1 MQNSFLVKS
10 LGYDDLEIQ
19 INLGRI
25 NVSVQYLRC
34 MPTPSGWKNRRH
46 CHSSYELHFI
56 PYGYGKVVLDDA
68 IYDIKP
74 GTFYL
79 TGPSIYHLQISDIKD
94 PMVEYCLNFNIIK
107 GKNKDISISKSELD
121 SITNIISNVKF
132 WFGHDLY
139 GTIAIFE
146 KIFDELDKKM
156 VGYNLTIASYIT
168 QIIVNTARS
177 YAGSHPVAYELP
189 VKTLDSKRENIIGMF
204 LEEKCGENL
213 QLSDVADLL
222 CTSVRQTE
230 RIFNQIYGKGFKQ
243 VLNAI
248 RIEKATQLIIDT
260 SIPIELISQKVG
272 YSSSSYFGRIFKDHT
287 GKTPLEIRNKGAITF
302 N

>member
-1 MQNSFLVKS
+1 
-10 LGYDDLEIQ
+10 
-19 INLGRI
+19 
-25 NVSVQYLRC
+25 
-34 MPTPSGWKNRRH
+34 
-46 CHSSYELHFI
+46 
-56 PYGYGKVVLDDA
+56 
-68 IYDIKP
+68 
-74 GTFYL
+74 
-79 TGPSIYHLQISDIKD
+79 
-94 PMVEYCLNFNIIK
+94 MVEYCLNFNIIK

-146 KIFDELDKKM
+146 RIFYELEKKM
-156 VGYNLTIASYIT
+156 VGYNLAITSYIT

-177 YAGSHPVAYELP
+177 YTGSNPVTYEIP
-189 VKTLDSKRENIIGMF
+189 VKTLDLKRENIIGMF

-222 CTSVRQTE
+222 CTSIRQTE
-230 RIFNQIYGKGFKQ
+230 RIFNQIYGKGFRQ

-248 RIEKATQLIIDT
+248 RVEKATQLILDT

-272 YSSSSYFGRIFKDHT
+272 YSSSSYFAKIFKDHT
-287 GKTPLEIRNKGAITF
+287 GKTPLELRNKDKTTF
-302 N
+302 D